1 MTKDSGDVRDV
12 LTNLYSNSTANRY
25 IAATVLALV
34 VVFSYTGYDTL
45 VYRHDVIQNFSEDN
59 EWLVTFET
67 TSDTMQQT
75 VVLQDEETRDL
86 TFDMADFS
94 APEGYRIGYIEV
106 QIAGEETAGAVSGNQ
121 CDSIAGDITRNE
133 LTAQWDDP
141 SNNLSGQDSSCN
153 PIDLRLIVYP
163 DFDGEDRTV
172 RSINEFQALM
182 GWTDDGWGKG
192 ILSLTLELDTNSVA
206 GGFAGL
212 DDDEEITIDIS
223 VVMFRASVDVIE
235 A

>member
-12 LTNLYSNSTANRY
+12 LKNLYSNSTANRY

-45 VYRHDVIQNFSEDN
+45 VYRHDVIQKFSEDN

-86 TFDMADFS
+86 IFDMAEFS
-94 APEGYRIGYIEV
+94 VPEGYRIGYIEA
-106 QIAGEETAGAVSGNQ
+106 QIVGEETAGVLSGNQ
-121 CDSIAGDITRNE
+121 CDSIAADIVRNE

-141 SNNLSGQDSSCN
+141 SNNLSGQDSSCI
-153 PIDLRLIVYP
+153 PIDLRLSVYP
-163 DFDGEDRTV
+163 EFDGEDRTV

-192 ILSLTLELDTNSVA
+192 ILSLTLELDTNSNTPFV
-206 GGFAGL
+206 GV
-212 DDDEEITIDIS
+212 DDDEEITIDIN
-223 VVMFRASVDVIE
+223 VVMFLASVEVIE
-235 A
+235 S

>member
-1 MTKDSGDVRDV
+1 MTKDSGNIRDV

-86 TFDMADFS
+86 AFDMADFS
-94 APEGYRIGYIEV
+94 LPEGYRIGYIEA
-106 QIAGEETAGAVSGNQ
+106 QIAGEETAGVLSGNQ
-121 CDSIAGDITRNE
+121 CDSIAGDIVRNE

-141 SNNLSGQDSSCN
+141 SNNLSGQDSSCI
-153 PIDLRLIVYP
+153 PITLQLSIYP
-163 DFDGEDRTV
+163 EFDGEDRTV
-172 RSINEFQALM
+172 SSINEFQALM

-192 ILSLTLELDTNSVA
+192 ILLLTLELDTNSNTPFV
-206 GGFAGL
+206 GV
-212 DDDEEITIDIS
+212 DDDEEITIDIN
-223 VVMFRASVDVIE
+223 VVMFRASVE
-235 A
+235 AI

>member
-1 MTKDSGDVRDV
+1 MTKDSGNIRDV

-94 APEGYRIGYIEV
+94 VPEGYRIGYIEA
-106 QIAGEETAGAVSGNQ
+106 QIAGEETAGVLSGNQ
-121 CDSIAGDITRNE
+121 CDSIAGDIVRNE

-141 SNNLSGQDSSCN
+141 SNNLSGQDSSCI
-153 PIDLRLIVYP
+153 PITLQLSIYP
-163 DFDGEDRTV
+163 EFDGEDRTV
-172 RSINEFQALM
+172 SSINEFQALM

-192 ILSLTLELDTNSVA
+192 ILLLTLELDTNSNTPFV
-206 GGFAGL
+206 GV
-212 DDDEEITIDIS
+212 DDDEEITIDIN
-223 VVMFRASVDVIE
+223 VVMFRASVE
-235 A
+235 AI

>member
-12 LTNLYSNSTANRY
+12 LTNLYSNPTANRY

-45 VYRHDVIQNFSEDN
+45 VYRHDVIQNYSENN

-86 TFDMADFS
+86 AFDMAEFS
-94 APEGYRIGYIEV
+94 VPDSYRVGYIEV
-106 QIAGEETAGAVSGNQ
+106 QIVGEETAGVVSGNQ
-121 CDSIAGDITRNE
+121 CDSIAGDIVRND

-141 SNNLSGQDSSCN
+141 NNNLSGQDSSCV
-153 PIDLRLIVYP
+153 PIDLRLSVYP
-163 DFDGEDRTV
+163 EFDGEDRTV

-192 ILSLTLELDTNSVA
+192 LLSITLELDTNSNTPFV
-206 GGFAGL
+206 GV
-212 DDDEEITIDIS
+212 DDDEEITIDIN
-223 VVMFRASVDVIE
+223 VVMFRASVE
-235 A
+235 AI

>member
-1 MTKDSGDVRDV
+1 MTKDSGDIRDV

-94 APEGYRIGYIEV
+94 VPDGYRIGYIEA
-106 QIAGEETAGAVSGNQ
+106 QIVGEETAGVVSGNQ
-121 CDSIAGDITRNE
+121 CDSIAGDIVRNE
-133 LTAQWDDP
+133 LTAQWDEP
-141 SNNLSGQDSSCN
+141 SNNLSGQDSSCA
-153 PIDLRLIVYP
+153 PIDLRLSVYP
-163 DFDGEDRTV
+163 EFDGEDRTV

-192 ILSLTLELDTNSVA
+192 ILLLTLELDTNSNTPFV
-206 GGFAGL
+206 GV
-212 DDDEEITIDIS
+212 DDDEEITIDIN

>member
-1 MTKDSGDVRDV
+1 MTKDSGNIRDV

-86 TFDMADFS
+86 IFDMADFS
-94 APEGYRIGYIEV
+94 VPEGYRIGYIEA
-106 QIAGEETAGAVSGNQ
+106 QIAGEETAGVLSGNQ
-121 CDSIAGDITRNE
+121 CDSIAGDIVRNE

-141 SNNLSGQDSSCN
+141 SNNLSGQDSSCI
-153 PIDLRLIVYP
+153 PITLQLSIYP
-163 DFDGEDRTV
+163 EFDGEDRTV
-172 RSINEFQALM
+172 SSINEFQALM

-192 ILSLTLELDTNSVA
+192 ILLLTLELDTNSNTPFV
-206 GGFAGL
+206 GV
-212 DDDEEITIDIS
+212 DDDEEITIDIN
-223 VVMFRASVDVIE
+223 VVMFRASVE
-235 A
+235 AI

>member
-1 MTKDSGDVRDV
+1 MTKDSGDIRDV

-45 VYRHDVIQNFSEDN
+45 IYRHDVIQNYTEDN
-59 EWLVTFET
+59 EWLVSFET

-94 APEGYRIGYIEV
+94 VPDGYRIGYIEA
-106 QIAGEETAGAVSGNQ
+106 QIVGEETAGVVSGNQ
-121 CDSIAGDITRNE
+121 CDSIAGDIVRNE

-141 SNNLSGQDSSCN
+141 SNNLSGQDSSCA
-153 PIDLRLIVYP
+153 PIDLRLSVYP
-163 DFDGEDRTV
+163 EFDGEDRTV

-192 ILSLTLELDTNSVA
+192 ILLLTLELDTNSNTPFV
-206 GGFAGL
+206 GV
-212 DDDEEITIDIS
+212 DDDEEITIDIN